1 MRSTGLEGG
10 RGVGDAAPTERTKAA
25 QGGEEGVQAA
35 EGKLLRDPI
44 QQTWVIWDNHNA
56 SYRMGKHI
64 GEGSVVGKL
73 VISGFGGLNVK

>member
-1 MRSTGLEGG
+1 M
-10 RGVGDAAPTERTKAA
+10 
-25 QGGEEGVQAA
+25 QAA
-35 EGKLLRDPI
+35 EGKLLHDPK